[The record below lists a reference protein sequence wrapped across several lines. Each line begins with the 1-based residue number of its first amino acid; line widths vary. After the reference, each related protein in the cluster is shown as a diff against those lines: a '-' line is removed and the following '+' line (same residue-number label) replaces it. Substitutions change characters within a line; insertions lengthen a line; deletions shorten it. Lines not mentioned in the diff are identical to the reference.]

1 MKTEEI
7 IGRDFG
13 LFDHDYEDRRAH
25 LIEKLSGARVLVV
38 GGAGTIGKAV
48 VKEIFQ
54 LSPRCLHV
62 VDLSENNLVE
72 LVRDV
77 RSSYGYLV
85 DDFSTYCL
93 DIGSVEFD
101 VFWGW
106 QGGYDYVFNL
116 SALKH
121 VRSEKDPFTLMRLV
135 RVNILNA
142 IKIKKLL
149 DDAHSDRYFC
159 VSTDK
164 AANPVNLMGASKR
177 IMELFLLRKGGSA
190 SVSLARFANVAFS
203 DGSLLHGFNQR
214 LLQRQPITAPL
225 EISRYFISPRE
236 SGQLCVLSAL
246 VGKHGDILFPNPSED
261 TGFGLISFSDIAVR
275 FLGANGYE
283 PYFCESEDEARAKV
297 SEIGGSGLWPVYFFK
312 SDTTGEKPYEEFY
325 TESESPDLSV
335 FKSIGIVKANTIIS
349 EKLLDEFL
357 SSISD
362 MHSRGFWTKTDLV
375 LQFRS
380 LLPCLDYNDVGKYLE
395 SRM

>member
-1 MKTEEI
+1 
-7 IGRDFG
+7 
-13 LFDHDYEDRRAH
+13 LFDCDYEFRRAH
-25 LIEKLSGARVLVV
+25 LIEKLSRARVLVV

-93 DIGSVEFD
+93 DVGSLEFD
-101 VFWGW
+101 VFWDW

-121 VRSEKDPFTLMRLV
+121 VRSEKDPFTLMRLI

-149 DDAHSDRYFC
+149 EDACSDRYFC

-177 IMELFLLRKGGSA
+177 IMELFLLRKAGSV

-225 EISRYFISPRE
+225 GISRYFISPRE

-246 VGKHGDILFPNPSED
+246 VGEHGDILFPNPSED
-261 TGFGLISFSDIAVR
+261 TGFGLIDFSDIAVR

-297 SEIGGSGLWPVYFFK
+297 SEIGDSGLWPVYFFE

-325 TESESPDLSV
+325 TESESPDFSV
-335 FKSIGIVKANTIIS
+335 FKSIAIVKANTIGDES
-349 EKLLDEFL
+349 LLDEFL
-357 SSISD
+357 RSISD
-362 MHSRGFWTKTDLV
+362 MHSLGSWSKTDLV
-375 LQFRS
+375 LQFRR
-380 LLPCLDYNDVGKYLE
+380 LLPNLNYNDVGKYLE